1 MRAVVPTTGE
11 LVLVGGGHAQVALLK
26 SLAMKPVTGLRTT
39 LICPDVQTP
48 YSGMLP
54 GYVEGVWKAQ
64 DIHIDLARLTQMA
77 GARLIVA
84 AATRLAVDD
93 RLVHVETRPPV
104 HFDILSVNV
113 GGAPDLNAIQG
124 AADHCIPV
132 KPIGRFRSQLAALTA
147 RGYPQQLA
155 IIGGGAAGCELA
167 LALSKQWQD
176 ATGRRPEITI
186 FARGARLVPEMPAR
200 AARLIFEALTRIGA
214 TVHCGRAVTSVEAGS
229 LQLQDGSR
237 HEFGA
242 CFLVTSVAA
251 PQWIADSGLDLDEH
265 GFLKVNRTL
274 QSSSHPFV
282 FAAGDIASIADD
294 KRPKSGVYAV
304 RAGPVLAHNVRQ
316 HLHGRRLKRWSP
328 QSKAL
333 AIIGTADGKAIA
345 VRGAHASA
353 SRAWWWLK
361 TWIDRRWMAKYKNLH
376 MQPPPN
382 WRPFAGISSKT
393 AVADDPVFESMR
405 CLGCGAKTG
414 HETLAAAMKDA
425 TAIAVKMGADPRLM
439 PPEGLEDDSAVL
451 PVPEGGELLQS
462 TDVISEIVGDPFLL
476 GKIAAVH
483 AMSDIYA
490 ANGVPVWAMANVTMG
505 MAKIDLQQ
513 HQLAQLMAGSLVA
526 LSEAGAQLVG
536 GHTGESQA
544 LGIGFTVTGWRKAPP
559 APPSEDSEIALILT
573 KPIGTGV
580 IMAAHMQLAAQGEW
594 VEAAIASMAEGNAAA
609 ASALAPFAPLMTDV
623 TGFGLARHALNLAG
637 RCARPGAELDPAA
650 LPCLDGALMLI
661 ERGHRSTLHHQNRA
675 AVRMADAAL
684 SAPAIDILFDPQT
697 SGGLLAAV
705 PEAEADSALARLHEA
720 GINAARVG
728 RLTDT
733 AVGLSLSG

>member
-26 SLAMKPVTGLRTT
+26 SLAMKPVPGLRTT

-214 TVHCGRAVTSVEAGS
+214 TVHCGRAVTSVEAGG

-251 PQWIADSGLDLDEH
+251 PQWIANSGLDLDER
-265 GFLKVNRTL
+265 GFLKVDRTL

-316 HLHGRRLKRWSP
+316 YLHGRRLKRWSP

-345 VRGAHASA
+345 VRGAHAGA
-353 SRAWWWLK
+353 SRVWWWLK
-361 TWIDRRWMAKYKNLH
+361 QWIDRRWMAKYKNLH
-376 MQPPPN
+376 MQPPPK

-393 AVADDPVFESMR
+393 AETDDPVFESMR

-414 HETLAAAMKDA
+414 HETLAAAMRDA

-505 MAKIDLQQ
+505 MARIDLQQ

-544 LGIGFTVTGWRKAPP
+544 LGIGFTVTGWREAPP
-559 APPSEDSEIALILT
+559 APPPQDGEVALILT

-650 LPCLDGALMLI
+650 LPCLDGALTLI
-661 ERGHRSTLHHQNRA
+661 ESGHRSTLHNQNRA
-675 AVRMADAAL
+675 AVRMADDAL
-684 SAPAIDILFDPQT
+684 SAHAIDILFDPQT

-705 PEAEADSALARLHEA
+705 PESEADTALARLHGA